1 MPDSTPRRRL
11 LIVEDDQDI
20 AYLYRLTLEP
30 SYEVRVAERV
40 LTARLVLCTWQPD
53 LVLLDI
59 WLPDG
64 SGLDLCREVK
74 SMTPRLPVL
83 IVSADRDARRAAQAC
98 GADSFLAKPVE
109 PDDIEA
115 AVDRLATAA

>member
-1 MPDSTPRRRL
+1 VPDATPRRRL
-11 LIVEDDQDI
+11 LVVEDDPDI

-40 LTARLVLCTWQPD
+40 LTARLALCTWQPE
-53 LVLLDI
+53 LLLLDI

-74 SMTPRLPVL
+74 AMTPRLPIL

-98 GADSFLAKPVE
+98 GADSFLPKPVE

-115 AVDRLATAA
+115 ALGRLTRAA